1 MEKYRDLFTEKDTTQ
16 MSLFH
21 KDNIQTYKKKI
32 NRDLYDQFYGPV
44 KNIESDYLNT
54 LNVVEKQ
61 EIPYHRVASVRL
73 SVFLTFAYFGFRY
86 LFFQSEKLFPIQFL
100 DIYIKSLTIC
110 GFFVFYTSQVE
121 IREYYFVLFFFM
133 LTIILHFASRNKIRS
148 YFN

>member
-1 MEKYRDLFTEKDTTQ
+1 MARTLAKLIIGIL
-16 MSLFH
+16 SLWALVSVIAEIIGITIF
-21 KDNIQTYKKKI
+21 
-32 NRDLYDQFYGPV
+32 FPF
-44 KNIESDYLNT
+44 
-54 LNVVEKQ
+54 NVVERM

-121 IREYYFVLFFFM
+121 IREYYFVLFFFIVS
-133 LTIILHFASRNKIRS
+133 IILHFASRNKIRS

>member
-1 MEKYRDLFTEKDTTQ
+1 MARKLAKILIGIL
-16 MSLFH
+16 SLWALASIIAEIMGITIYF
-21 KDNIQTYKKKI
+21 
-32 NRDLYDQFYGPV
+32 P
-44 KNIESDYLNT
+44 
-54 LNVVEKQ
+54 LNVVERQ

-121 IREYYFVLFFFM
+121 IREYYFVLFFFIVS
-133 LTIILHFASRNKIRS
+133 IILHFASRNKIRS

>member
-1 MEKYRDLFTEKDTTQ
+1 MAKKLAKIIIGLL
-16 MSLFH
+16 SLWALASIIAEIMGVTIYF
-21 KDNIQTYKKKI
+21 
-32 NRDLYDQFYGPV
+32 P
-44 KNIESDYLNT
+44 
-54 LNVVEKQ
+54 LNVVERQ

-121 IREYYFVLFFFM
+121 IREYYFVLFFFIVS
-133 LTIILHFASRNKIRS
+133 IILHFASRNKIRS

>member
-1 MEKYRDLFTEKDTTQ
+1 MARALAKIIIGIL
-16 MSLFH
+16 SLWALASIIAEIIGVTIYFP
-21 KDNIQTYKKKI
+21 
-32 NRDLYDQFYGPV
+32 F
-44 KNIESDYLNT
+44 
-54 LNVVEKQ
+54 NVVERQ
-61 EIPYHRVASVRL
+61 EIPYHRVTSVRL

-121 IREYYFVLFFFM
+121 IREYYFVLFFFVVS
-133 LTIILHFASRNKIRS
+133 IILHFASRNKIKS

>member
-1 MEKYRDLFTEKDTTQ
+1 MARKLAKIIIGLL
-16 MSLFH
+16 SLWALASVIAEIMGITIYF
-21 KDNIQTYKKKI
+21 
-32 NRDLYDQFYGPV
+32 P
-44 KNIESDYLNT
+44 
-54 LNVVEKQ
+54 LNVVERQ

-133 LTIILHFASRNKIRS
+133 VSIILHFASRNKIRS

>member
-1 MEKYRDLFTEKDTTQ
+1 MVRTLAKFIIGLL
-16 MSLFH
+16 SLWAVAF
-21 KDNIQTYKKKI
+21 IIAEIIGVTIY
-32 NRDLYDQFYGPV
+32 FPF
-44 KNIESDYLNT
+44 
-54 LNVVEKQ
+54 NVVERQ

-110 GFFVFYTSQVE
+110 GFFVFYTSQVD
-121 IREYYFVLFFFM
+121 IREYYFVLFFFIVS
-133 LTIILHFASRNKIRS
+133 IILHFASRNKIRS

>member
-1 MEKYRDLFTEKDTTQ
+1 MARKLAKILIGIL
-16 MSLFH
+16 SLWALASIIAEIMGITIYF
-21 KDNIQTYKKKI
+21 
-32 NRDLYDQFYGPV
+32 P
-44 KNIESDYLNT
+44 
-54 LNVVEKQ
+54 LNVVERQ
-61 EIPYHRVASVRL
+61 EIPYHRLASVRL

-121 IREYYFVLFFFM
+121 IREYYFVLFFFIVS
-133 LTIILHFASRNKIRS
+133 IILHFASRNKIRS

>member
-1 MEKYRDLFTEKDTTQ
+1 MARKLAKIIIGLL
-16 MSLFH
+16 SLWALASVIAEIMGITIYF
-21 KDNIQTYKKKI
+21 
-32 NRDLYDQFYGPV
+32 P
-44 KNIESDYLNT
+44 

-121 IREYYFVLFFFM
+121 IREYYFVLFFFIVS
-133 LTIILHFASRNKIRS
+133 IILHFASRNKIRS